1 MRLVDEF
8 TLRSNLSAHKILRI
22 FISGPSPGDVDEE
35 RKKASQV
42 ITLPQRDYGEQRCS
56 GWSVLSERTRDTRGC
71 GSSSVSRPRRHAQDT
86 VPADNKDRDDH
97 LFSRAT
103 MVWCEMHLTDTNAL
117 LDLSHHRADIARL
130 KQLLLGQS
138 QETSS
143 SSSP

>member
-8 TLRSNLSAHKILRI
+8 TLRSNLSVHKTLRI
-22 FISGPSPGDVDEE
+22 FISSPSPGDVDEE

-103 MVWCEMHLTDTNAL
+103 MV
-117 LDLSHHRADIARL
+117 
-130 KQLLLGQS
+130 
-138 QETSS
+138 
-143 SSSP
+143 